1 MADESSDMHLD
12 AKVPAD
18 VLVDRL
24 IEVGG
29 SIPRGLREDI
39 LSSAPLCVPPLI
51 RMMTDEDLQGED
63 GHGECWAPVH
73 AAELL
78 GELQAPSAVEPM
90 IRLLE
95 EGDPVS
101 FLHNKVLLALKA
113 WGEAAAEP
121 VLAAWE
127 RATDPGDRNA
137 FCEILGGLGV
147 RSEAIY
153 AALLRGFEEHTQ
165 LGAMALADYGDPRA
179 LPILQQA
186 LDDFEVVD
194 GAITPFDNQEVIELN
209 EAIGRLGGELTPA
222 QNEKLEL
229 VRALREAAAPMAE
242 AFLKDKYGDSETPA
256 PPKIGRNE
264 PCWCGSGKK
273 YKKCHWSADRG
284 R

>member
-18 VLVDRL
+18 VLVERL
-24 IEVGG
+24 LEVGSSMPG
-29 SIPRGLREDI
+29 GLRDDI
-39 LSSAPLCVPPLI
+39 LASAPLCVPPLI
-51 RMMTDEDLQGED
+51 RMLTDEELQVENGP
-63 GHGECWAPVH
+63 GGGWAPAH

-101 FLHNKVLLALKA
+101 LLHNKVLLALKA
-113 WGEAAAEP
+113 FGETAAEP

-127 RATDPGDRNA
+127 RATDPEGRNA

-165 LGAMALADYGDPRA
+165 LGAMALADHGDTRA

-194 GAITPFDNQEVIELN
+194 GAITPFDNQEVIELSD
-209 EAIGRLGGELTPA
+209 AIEQLGGELTPA
-222 QNEKLEL
+222 QSEKLEL
-229 VRALREAAAPMAE
+229 VRAFREAAAPMDDY
-242 AFLKDKYGDSETPA
+242 LRNKQGDQQTPS
-256 PPKIGRNE
+256 PPKIGRND

-273 YKKCHWSADRG
+273 YKKCHWKMDRG